1 MASIV
6 EFSRLSAILTLD
18 ITKFL
23 RNSELAQNKLQKL
36 SASFRGIGSTLS
48 RGVSIGFGLV
58 AAGAIATAAE
68 FDRISFQLEAI
79 AGNSAIKTLT
89 DNAKEL
95 GIATAFTATEI
106 QKFQLEIAR
115 LGRSSEEIIGLSK
128 GVTSLATI
136 FDLDLADT
144 GQQISQVLNQFN
156 LGFDQASRVS
166 DVFATA
172 TKSSQL
178 TVTDLTA
185 SLKNVGP
192 IAATLGFSLEETVA
206 IMGTFADSGTKG
218 GIAGTKFKSALNS
231 LVKKFPEAKKQFRS
245 LVFGQAE
252 YNEILDQTNS
262 RGAILPKVLQ
272 DQKEGFVELLNE
284 LNNATGATEELSEGL
299 EDRLFYS
306 VELIKNSVQ
315 GVGIALGEAFGP
327 QLKSIASTL
336 SGLAASI
343 GDASSGSTRF
353 AAQLIT
359 IGVVA
364 GPALFALSL
373 LVDGFIALSSPI
385 GAAIAAL
392 TILAGAFLKARI
404 EAEILAAN
412 SKSADES
419 FSDLAVDVSDAV
431 DGIKIQGRSVKDI
444 VELQEKASAAIRK
457 QNEAIKDQE
466 ALLAKANAAM
476 VSAEDLANTA
486 NRQVDNTQA
495 IEDREAALARIAI
508 LQDRIRGLD
517 ILQLDLDG
525 EAAALRAKEEESLRT
540 QLELE
545 MEAQTQKGKQLALD
559 KEAEKLLEKRIKLAN
574 ELADAFARNQD
585 PNFGAF
591 SANESTENLIGLI
604 NNLSDLGVTLRDA
617 QAEADKIFGQKGLLS
632 RSNLEDN
639 TEAAREQAEEYEEFD
654 ALLTRF
660 EPIVKGI
667 GRGFADAILGIK
679 GFGQALKDS
688 LIRALD
694 AVITKVISLIALYA
708 ILFALSG
715 GPSGT
720 TGSLGAFL
728 KAGFGGGDFNAV
740 AFDTFSFLGGGRSA
754 TGGGGG
760 SRQGFRL
767 QGKDLV
773 LSTQRSGR
781 SLTRIG

>member
-79 AGNSAIKTLT
+79 AGNTAIQTLT

-128 GVTSLATI
+128 GVTSLATV

-166 DVFATA
+166 DIFAAA

-178 TVTDLTA
+178 TITDLAA

-206 IMGTFADSGTKG
+206 IMGTFADAGTKG

-231 LVKKFPEAKKQFRS
+231 LVKKFPDAKKQFRN

-252 YNEILDQTNS
+252 YNEILDDSNS

-272 DQKEGFVELLNE
+272 DQKEAFVALLNE
-284 LNNATGATEELSEGL
+284 INNATGATEELSEGL

-315 GVGIALGEAFGP
+315 SVGIALGEAFGP
-327 QLKSIASTL
+327 QLKSIARTL

-431 DGIKIQGRSVKDI
+431 DGIKTQGRSVKDI

-457 QNEAIKDQE
+457 QNEAVKDQQG
-466 ALLAKANAAM
+466 LLKQINDEKDRAAATFDDASQLN
-476 VSAEDLANTA
+476 VNRLADE
-486 NRQVDNTQA
+486 QVAT
-495 IEDREAALARIAI
+495 LARIAQ
-508 LQDRIRGLD
+508 LQDRIRGLE
-517 ILQLDLDG
+517 ILQLDLEG

-545 MEAQTQKGKQLALD
+545 MEAQTRKGKQLALD
-559 KEAEKLLEKRIKLAN
+559 KEAEKLLEKRLKLAN

-591 SANESTENLIGLI
+591 SADESAENLIGLI

-715 GPSGT
+715 PGGT
-720 TGSLGAFL
+720 TGSLGTFL

>member
-18 ITKFL
+18 ITKFI
-23 RNSELAQNKLQKL
+23 RNSELAQNELQKL

-79 AGNSAIKTLT
+79 AGNSAIQTLT

-95 GIATAFTATEI
+95 GITTAFTATEI

-128 GVTSLATI
+128 GVTSLATV

-156 LGFDQASRVS
+156 LGFDQATRVS

-231 LVKKFPEAKKQFRS
+231 LVKKFPEAKKQFRN

-284 LNNATGATEELSEGL
+284 INNASGATEELSEGL

-373 LVDGFIALSSPI
+373 LVDGFLALTSPI
-385 GAAIAAL
+385 GAAIAVL

-412 SKSADES
+412 SKSANES
-419 FSDLAVDVSDAV
+419 FSELATDVNDAV
-431 DGIKIQGRSVKDI
+431 DGIKVQGRSVKDI

-466 ALLAKANAAM
+466 GLLAKANAAM
-476 VSAEDLANTA
+476 VSSEELANTA

-495 IEDREAALARIAI
+495 IKDQEAAIARIAQ
-508 LQDRIRGLD
+508 LQVRLRGLEV
-517 ILQLDLDG
+517 LQLDLKG
-525 EAAALRAKEEESLRT
+525 EAQALRDKEEESLRT

-545 MEAQTQKGKQLALD
+545 MEAQLQKGKQLALD

-591 SANESTENLIGLI
+591 SADETAENLVGLI
-604 NNLSDLGVTLRDA
+604 NNLSDLGGTLRDA

-639 TEAAREQAEEYEEFD
+639 TEAAREQTEEYEEFD

-728 KAGFGGGDFNAV
+728 KAGFGGGDFNKV
-740 AFDTFSFLGGGRSA
+740 AFDTFSFIGGRSA

>member
-23 RNSELAQNKLQKL
+23 RNSEIAQNKLQRL
-36 SASFRGIGSTLS
+36 SAKFRGVGSTLT
-48 RGVSIGFGLV
+48 RGISVGFALIAG
-58 AAGAIATAAE
+58 GAISAAAQ

-79 AGNSAIKTLT
+79 AGSSAITSLT
-89 DNAKEL
+89 ENAKEL
-95 GIATAFTATEI
+95 GITTAFTATEI

-128 GVTSLATI
+128 GVTSLATV

-156 LGFDQASRVS
+156 LGFDQATRVS

-231 LVKKFPEAKKQFRS
+231 LVKKFPEAKKQFRN

-284 LNNATGATEELSEGL
+284 INNASGATEDLSEGL

-315 GVGIALGEAFGP
+315 GVGIALGQAFGP

-343 GDASSGSTRF
+343 GDADSSSTRF
-353 AAQLIT
+353 TAQLIT
-359 IGVVA
+359 IGIVA

-373 LVDGFIALSSPI
+373 LVDGFLALSSPI

-392 TILAGAFLKARI
+392 TILAGALLKARI

-419 FSDLAVDVSDAV
+419 FSDLAVDVSNAV
-431 DGIKIQGRSVKDI
+431 DGIKIQGRSVKEI
-444 VELQEKASAAIRK
+444 VNLQEKASAAIRK
-457 QNEAIKDQE
+457 QNEAVKDQQKI
-466 ALLAKANAAM
+466 LAKINAEREQ
-476 VSAEDLANTA
+476 VSATFDEVRGT
-486 NRQVDNTQA
+486 
-495 IEDREAALARIAI
+495 ALARLDKEREATFTRIAA
-508 LQDRIRGLD
+508 LQERLRGLAV
-517 ILQLDLDG
+517 LQLDLEG
-525 EAAALRAKEEESLRT
+525 EAKALRDKEEEALRK

-545 MEAQTQKGKQLALD
+545 MQSQLAKAEQLALD
-559 KEAEKLLEKRIKLAN
+559 KKAQKLLEKRIELAN

-591 SANESTENLIGLI
+591 SAEESTEKLIGLI

-617 QAEADKIFGQKGLLS
+617 QAQADKIFGQKGLLS
-632 RSNLEDN
+632 KSNILEN
-639 TEAAREQAEEYEEFD
+639 TAAARAQAEEYEEFD

-667 GRGFADAILGIK
+667 GRGFSDAILGIK

-694 AVITKVISLIALYA
+694 AVISKVISLIALYA

-715 GPSGT
+715 GTSGT

-728 KAGFGGGDFNAV
+728 KAGFGGGDFNKV
-740 AFDTFSFLGGGRSA
+740 AFDTFSFIGGGRSA

>member
-79 AGNSAIKTLT
+79 AGNTAIQTLT

-128 GVTSLATI
+128 GVTSLATV

-166 DVFATA
+166 DIFAAA

-178 TVTDLTA
+178 TITDLAA

-206 IMGTFADSGTKG
+206 IMGTFADAGTKG

-231 LVKKFPEAKKQFRS
+231 LVKKFPDAKKQFRN

-252 YNEILDQTNS
+252 YNEILDDSNS

-272 DQKEGFVELLNE
+272 DQKEAFVALLNE
-284 LNNATGATEELSEGL
+284 INNATGATEELSEGL

-315 GVGIALGEAFGP
+315 SVGIALGEAFGP
-327 QLKSIASTL
+327 QLKSIARTL

-431 DGIKIQGRSVKDI
+431 DGIKTQGRSVKDI

-457 QNEAIKDQE
+457 QNEAVKDQQG
-466 ALLAKANAAM
+466 LLKQINDEKDRAAATFDDASQLN
-476 VSAEDLANTA
+476 VNRLADE
-486 NRQVDNTQA
+486 QVAT
-495 IEDREAALARIAI
+495 LARIAQ
-508 LQDRIRGLD
+508 LQDRIRGLE
-517 ILQLDLDG
+517 ILQLDLEG

-559 KEAEKLLEKRIKLAN
+559 KEAEKLLEKRLKLAN

-591 SANESTENLIGLI
+591 SADESAENLIGLI

-715 GPSGT
+715 PGGT
-720 TGSLGAFL
+720 TGSLGTFL